1 MPFAAIP
8 FIRVLSS
15 KGISICNEETIVARR
30 SIGFLIFIQ
39 RSFGNT
45 SKAIFDGR
53 IGAIQRE
60 LQQFPNPN
68 EVVSLESNEQQQLL
82 RISLRSITPEIVE
95 SLPNE
100 TARCAPKCERTVQA
114 VSCRNLNVESATP
127 PNAISSR
134 RIRLRDDIVT
144 GFHFSVSD
152 QFVPCT
158 TDTKKAFLVEPIR
171 EGLVVSRW
179 YQEWFIEME
188 GDPTERKGS
197 IDLLG
202 GGAFGRACCR
212 ILSMAALSVEHLKV
226 QLTYWV
232 GGLWSSASGPYG
244 RAPKGP

>member
-1 MPFAAIP
+1 MQARKMLFAAIP
-8 FIRVLSS
+8 SICALSS
-15 KGISICNEETIVARR
+15 KKISIYNEEIIVARCF
-30 SIGFLIFIQ
+30 IGFIIFS
-39 RSFGNT
+39 RKSLGNT
-45 SKAIFDGR
+45 FKVTLDGR
-53 IGAIQRE
+53 IQAIQE
-60 LQQFPNPN
+60 ESQQFLNPN
-68 EVVSLESNEQQQLL
+68 EVVPPESNEQQQLL
-82 RISLRSITPEIVE
+82 RISLRSITPKIVE

-179 YQEWFIEME
+179 YQ
-188 GDPTERKGS
+188 
-197 IDLLG
+197 
-202 GGAFGRACCR
+202 
-212 ILSMAALSVEHLKV
+212 
-226 QLTYWV
+226 
-232 GGLWSSASGPYG
+232 
-244 RAPKGP
+244 

>member
-1 MPFAAIP
+1 MIFSSTNTKEGNMPFAAIP

-30 SIGFLIFIQ
+30 SIGFIIFSQ
-39 RSFGNT
+39 RSSGNT
-45 SKAIFDGR
+45 SKATFDGR

-68 EVVSLESNEQQQLL
+68 EVISPESNEQQRLL
-82 RISLRSITPEIVE
+82 RISLRSITPKIVE

-179 YQEWFIEME
+179 YQ
-188 GDPTERKGS
+188 
-197 IDLLG
+197 
-202 GGAFGRACCR
+202 
-212 ILSMAALSVEHLKV
+212 
-226 QLTYWV
+226 
-232 GGLWSSASGPYG
+232 
-244 RAPKGP
+244 